1 MIILAAFEPG
11 IFFMLLWGLFSWLSN
26 KKKKKTDR
34 DLGEVITK
42 PNPKED
48 LFARLQKLQDNI
60 SQEFEIFPSES
71 KSAEDL
77 EEYLAEEFDF
87 EEPEIVK
94 SEPVVI
100 EEEIEE
106 SGIDTDFPKPLPTHH
121 RGIKNA
127 LFQKLELRKLIILK
141 EILGEPRSIK
151 PYADDYV

>member
-11 IFFMLLWGLFSWLSN
+11 IFFLLLWGLFSWFTSR
-26 KKKKKTDR
+26 KKKKKIDTDS
-34 DLGEVITK
+34 GTVIHK
-42 PNPKED
+42 PKVD
-48 LFARLQKLQDNI
+48 IITRLQKLQDNI

-71 KSAEDL
+71 KSAKDL

-94 SEPVVI
+94 SEPVVV
-100 EEEIEE
+100 EEEIEKP
-106 SGIDTDFPKPLPTHH
+106 GIDTDFPKPLPTNH
-121 RGIKNA
+121 RWIKNA
-127 LFQKLELRKLIILK
+127 LYQKLELRKLIILK

>member
-11 IFFMLLWGLFSWLSN
+11 IFFLLLWGLFSWLTSR
-26 KKKKKTDR
+26 KKKKKIDTDSST
-34 DLGEVITK
+34 VIHK
-42 PNPKED
+42 PKVD
-48 LFARLQKLQDNI
+48 IITRLQKLQDNI

-77 EEYLAEEFDF
+77 EEYLADEFDF

-94 SEPVVI
+94 SDPVVI

-106 SGIDTDFPKPLPTHH
+106 SIIDTDFPKPLPTHH

-127 LFQKLELRKLIILK
+127 LYQKLELRKLIILK

>member
-1 MIILAAFEPG
+1 M
-11 IFFMLLWGLFSWLSN
+11 
-26 KKKKKTDR
+26 
-34 DLGEVITK
+34 
-42 PNPKED
+42 
-48 LFARLQKLQDNI
+48 

-106 SGIDTDFPKPLPTHH
+106 SGIDTDFPKPLSMSFRT
-121 RGIKNA
+121 
-127 LFQKLELRKLIILK
+127 
-141 EILGEPRSIK
+141 
-151 PYADDYV
+151 YT